1 MNCNPIPYLM
11 RRLEERSTQVAIMA
25 GIAAASGMP
34 APWSYYSIAA
44 CVVFALVPDKAGR
57 GDDV

>member
-1 MNCNPIPYLM
+1 MNPIPYLM

-44 CVVFALVPDKAGR
+44 CVVFALVPDKAG
-57 GDDV
+57 GGS